1 VCVLMYKWLIHKVK
15 KVKKKIQEEAG
26 KLLKVMFR
34 QKRKKEQKSESDAC
48 KCTYTCEM
56 SLCTSVW
63 YPKLKERH
71 AKLLVK

>member
-1 VCVLMYKWLIHKVK
+1 
-15 KVKKKIQEEAG
+15 
-26 KLLKVMFR
+26 MFR